1 MYYKTTSHWETSY
14 NHFNS
19 VAQNARKSRPTRAE
33 WSLPRP
39 AHTSNRGT
47 YGTEQEERFGR
58 FGDNPR
64 QQLPA
69 TATQLV
75 RRRDENFAGTIKVT
89 MHTPGYTGFVPL
101 SDAWHKA
108 AAHGCGL
115 NPRSSFLKNNATAN

>member
-19 VAQNARKSRPTRAE
+19 VAQNARKSGQTQPE

-39 AHTSNRGT
+39 PHTSNRGT
-47 YGTEQEERFGR
+47 YSTEHEERFGR

-69 TATQLV
+69 TATRV
-75 RRRDENFAGTIKVT
+75 ARRRDENFAGTAKAT
-89 MHTPGYTGFVPL
+89 MQTPGYTGFIPH
-101 SDAWHKA
+101 SDVWHKA
-108 AAHGCGL
+108 AAQGCGL
-115 NPRSSFLKNNATAN
+115 KPRSTFLKNNATAN